1 MTTVTLGSLLNDFVS
16 TGWDAC
22 LEAAPADSGT
32 HVYAIIV
39 TGDNSPFPLYVG
51 QTGRLC
57 GRIGDYTMA
66 EFHAPTDF
74 RVGEAIKYLRTQ
86 KMCRVDFF
94 YRPSEAHL
102 QDEKVLIRE
111 FLLAGYTLLNF
122 LAAFDYKTANRDE
135 ERSLVHRFC
144 DMALLRSKA

>member
-1 MTTVTLGSLLNDFVS
+1 MTTAPLGSLLNGFVS
-16 TGWDAC
+16 TEWGAC
-22 LEAAPADSGT
+22 LEAAPTYSGN

-39 TGDNSPFPLYVG
+39 TADNSQFPLYVG

-57 GRIGDYTMA
+57 GRIGDYTTA
-66 EFHAPTDF
+66 QFHAPTDF
-74 RVGEAIKYLRTQ
+74 RVGEAIKYLRVQ
-86 KMCRVDFF
+86 KPCRVDFF

-102 QDEKVLIRE
+102 QDEKGLIRE

-144 DMALLRSKA
+144 DMALLRSNA

>member
-1 MTTVTLGSLLNDFVS
+1 MTSVPLGSLLNGFVPTEWS
-16 TGWDAC
+16 AC

-32 HVYAIIV
+32 YIYVIIV
-39 TGDNSPFPLYVG
+39 TANNGQFPLYVG
-51 QTGRLC
+51 QTCRLC
-57 GRIGDYTMA
+57 GRIGDYVTA
-66 EFHAPTDF
+66 QFHAPTDF

-86 KMCRVDFF
+86 KSCRVDFF

-102 QDEKVLIRE
+102 QDEKDLIRE

>member
-1 MTTVTLGSLLNDFVS
+1 MTTMPLGSLLNGFVS
-16 TGWDAC
+16 TEWGAC

-32 HVYAIIV
+32 HVYVIV
-39 TGDNSPFPLYVG
+39 VTADNGQFPLYVG

-57 GRIGDYTMA
+57 GRIGDYTTA
-66 EFHAPTDF
+66 QFHAPTDF
-74 RVGEAIKYLRTQ
+74 RVGEAIKYLLTQ
-86 KMCRVDFF
+86 KPCRVDFF

-135 ERSLVHRFC
+135 ERLLVHRFC
-144 DMALLRSKA
+144 EMALLRSKA